1 LAYFKI
7 DPAIAVTPGKFVFL
21 YELRRNVRD
30 FDPDIF
36 RILHWSVQI
45 EVF

>member
-1 LAYFKI
+1 MAYFEI
-7 DPAIAVTPGKFVFL
+7 NPAIAVTPGQFVFL
-21 YELRRNVRD
+21 DELRRNVQD